1 MATVPAGKV
10 RVIGGR
16 AYGPGAELPGTPKQ
30 DTNPVPAPA
39 GSRGGGELGEDFP
52 HRELLAAG
60 GIATRAQ
67 LAAASDDDLIAL
79 EGIGEVRVKEIRKA
93 EKALK

>member
-30 DTNPVPAPA
+30 DTNPVSAPVG
-39 GSRGGGELGEDFP
+39 GSGDALGEDFP
-52 HRELLAAG
+52 YRDLLAAG
-60 GIATRAQ
+60 GITTRAR
-67 LAAASDDDLIAL
+67 LASASDDELIAL
-79 EGIGEVRVKEIRKA
+79 DGIGEARLKEIRKA
-93 EKALK
+93 AK